1 MSNSVLFD
9 EPKGAALATLILAH
23 GAGAPMVSPF
33 MDQLALQL
41 AVRGVRVLRFE
52 FPYMA
57 ARREDGRKRP
67 PNPMPVLQAHLR
79 ELCTGV
85 DAPLFVGGKS
95 MGGRVASMLA
105 DELGAQGFVCFG
117 YPFHP
122 PGKPEKTRTAHL
134 QQLGCPGLI
143 VQGTRDPFGKPQEV
157 SDYALDS
164 SLQLHWLDSG
174 DHDFKPL
181 KASGRTQQQL
191 VAEAA
196 ERTAGFI
203 GSTLQNG

>member
-9 EPKGAALATLILAH
+9 EPEGAPLATLLLAH
-23 GAGAPMVSPF
+23 GAGAPMDSPF
-33 MDQLALQL
+33 MQQLAAQL

-57 ARREDGRKRP
+57 ARRVDGRKRP
-67 PNPMPVLQAHLR
+67 PNPMPVLQTHLR
-79 ELCTGV
+79 ELCATIG
-85 DAPLFVGGKS
+85 APLFVAGKS

-105 DELGAQGFVCFG
+105 GELGAQGFVCFG

-122 PGKPEKTRTAHL
+122 AGKPDETRIAHL
-134 QQLGCPGLI
+134 LELGCSGLI

-157 SDYALDS
+157 ATYAMDA

-191 VAEAA
+191 IAEAA
-196 ERTAGFI
+196 ERTAVFI
-203 GSTLQNG
+203 GGTLERS